1 MKYPY
6 RLNSCRSLAWVSGLQ
21 ETYTI
26 RFGFAVQTLL
36 MKTGVLP
43 LLGGS
48 MTTTSSFEKMRATGA
63 VLIDKTALIYR
74 MVSGANDAFYLHR
87 PRRFGKSLLV
97 SMLQAYFEGRKE
109 LFDGLAIADL
119 EKDWIKYPVF
129 KFDMSN
135 MKDDTLRKLD
145 ENLDSMLRD
154 YEKIY
159 GRDPEDT
166 LPGTRLKSLIKKARE
181 KTGQRA
187 VVLIDEYDTP
197 ILDCMMDDQKTL
209 NTIRNKLWDF
219 YGAR

>member
-1 MKYPY
+1 MAE
-6 RLNSCRSLAWVSGLQ
+6 RQ
-21 ETYTI
+21 I
-26 RFGFAVQTLL
+26 
-36 MKTGVLP
+36 
-43 LLGGS
+43 

-74 MVSGANDAFYLHR
+74 MVSGANNAFFLHR

-209 NTIRNKLWDF
+209 NTLRNKLWDF
-219 YGAR
+219 YGTR